1 MRDETE
7 SSTTSAVS
15 PAFGSQSYRERVA
28 SAGVDGLVSCVWV
41 QEISAVEPVY
51 EHRTVPSGAVEIS
64 SALGTGVV
72 RVAGPQ
78 RGPVVE
84 LLAPGTTVVGVRFR
98 PGVAHAILGLPASE
112 LVDLDVDIDRV
123 WGRSSEALGQRLAE
137 AASPDDA
144 ATLLEREIVA
154 RSIAG
159 PGHDALVVAAVSRLQ
174 PWRGA
179 SVGDVTAELFIS
191 ARQLHRRFI
200 AALGYG
206 PKTLQRILRFQAFL
220 ALSHAHADD
229 GSLTRLA
236 AAAGYADQAH
246 LGRECSRLAGLT
258 PSAFLEAMHRSCDAS
273 HDHAASSALSQ
284 ALLGKHVRNS

>member
-1 MRDETE
+1 MCDETE

-15 PAFGSQSYRERVA
+15 PAFGSQTYRERLA
-28 SAGVDGLVSCVWV
+28 SAGVARLVSCVWV
-41 QEISAVEPVY
+41 QEISAAEPVY
-51 EHRTVPSGAVEIS
+51 EHRTVPSGSVEIS

-123 WGRSSEALGQRLAE
+123 WGHSSEALGQRLAE

-154 RSIAG
+154 RSIAE

-174 PWRGA
+174 PWRGT
-179 SVGDVTAELFIS
+179 SVGHVTAELFIS
-191 ARQLHRRFI
+191 ARQLHRRFV

-229 GSLTRLA
+229 GSLTRFA

-246 LGRECSRLAGLT
+246 LSRECSRLAGLT

-273 HDHAASSALSQ
+273 HDHAASFALSQ
-284 ALLGKHVRNS
+284 ALLGKHVRSS

>member
-15 PAFGSQSYRERVA
+15 PVLGSQTYRERLA
-28 SAGVDGLVSCVWV
+28 SAGVAGLVSCVWV
-41 QEISAVEPVY
+41 QQISAAAPVY
-51 EHRTVPSGAVEIS
+51 EHRTVPSGSVEIS
-64 SALGTGVV
+64 CALGTGVV
-72 RVAGPQ
+72 RVTGPQ

-84 LLAPGTTVVGVRFR
+84 LLAPGTTLVGVRFR
-98 PGVAHAILGLPASE
+98 PGVVRMILGLPASE
-112 LVDLDVDIDRV
+112 LVDLDVDLDRI

-144 ATLLEREIVA
+144 TTLLEREIVA

-159 PGHDALVVAAVSRLQ
+159 PGPDALVVAAVSRLQ

-179 SVGDVTAELFIS
+179 TVGDLTAEGFIS
-191 ARQLHRRFI
+191 ARQLHRRFV

-229 GSLTRLA
+229 GSLARLA
-236 AAAGYADQAH
+236 ADAGYADQAH
-246 LGRECSRLAGLT
+246 LEREWP
-258 PSAFLEAMHRSCDAS
+258 PSP
-273 HDHAASSALSQ
+273 
-284 ALLGKHVRNS
+284 

>member
-1 MRDETE
+1 
-7 SSTTSAVS
+7 
-15 PAFGSQSYRERVA
+15 
-28 SAGVDGLVSCVWV
+28 
-41 QEISAVEPVY
+41 
-51 EHRTVPSGAVEIS
+51 
-64 SALGTGVV
+64 
-72 RVAGPQ
+72 
-78 RGPVVE
+78 VE
-84 LLAPGTTVVGVRFR
+84 LLAPATTVVGVRFC

-137 AASPDDA
+137 AASPEDA
-144 ATLLEREIVA
+144 ATVLEREIVA

-159 PGHDALVVAAVSRLQ
+159 PGHDALVEAAVSRLQ

-179 SVGDVTAELFIS
+179 SVGDATAELFIS
-191 ARQLHRRFI
+191 ARQLRRRFVT
-200 AALGYG
+200 ALGYG

-246 LGRECSRLAGLT
+246 LSRECSRLSGLT
-258 PSAFLEAMHRSCDAS
+258 PSAFLDAMHRSCDAS
-273 HDHAASSALSQ
+273 HDHAASFARSQ
-284 ALLGKHVRNS
+284 ALLGKHVRSS